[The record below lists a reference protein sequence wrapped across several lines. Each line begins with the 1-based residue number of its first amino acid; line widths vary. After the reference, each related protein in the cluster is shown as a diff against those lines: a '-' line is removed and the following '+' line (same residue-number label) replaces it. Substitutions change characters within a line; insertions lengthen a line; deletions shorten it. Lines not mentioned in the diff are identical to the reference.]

1 MDVVIPLPHK
11 EKVLYQQHADY
22 IRPGTYQFRLVL
34 DNGVCGLSKSDTLSM
49 LVKYPSWIIE
59 QNWMDVVAPL
69 TAEYNGG
76 YQFGQY
82 EWYVNGERQ
91 QTNGTPYLYSQT
103 LRVGDQVVLY
113 ATRIGDSYSIPTCP
127 LTISLAGDDAYE
139 TPIMIYPNQAP
150 RQKPSVT
157 LKANKEGSYRII
169 SSAGH
174 VCEEGWFEDGE
185 QTITLPYVQGCYIIR
200 CTTKEGYSS
209 VHKVM
214 IY

>member
-1 MDVVIPLPHK
+1 M
-11 EKVLYQQHADY
+11 
-22 IRPGTYQFRLVL
+22 
-34 DNGVCGLSKSDTLSM
+34 
-49 LVKYPSWIIE
+49 
-59 QNWMDVVAPL
+59 
-69 TAEYNGG
+69 
-76 YQFGQY
+76 
-82 EWYVNGERQ
+82 
-91 QTNGTPYLYSQT
+91 
-103 LRVGDQVVLY
+103 VLY